1 MPVENKENDI
11 TQYLWSQVLELL
23 LASQLRVSASTLDS
37 GETKSYVPHIK
48 KGSFSSCFIFSLL
61 FSLDLKSDG
70 IFKLTA
76 LAWTVLNV
84 CEGPKHLGQSPGL
97 WL

>member
-37 GETKSYVPHIK
+37 GETKS
-48 KGSFSSCFIFSLL
+48 
-61 FSLDLKSDG
+61 
-70 IFKLTA
+70 
-76 LAWTVLNV
+76 
-84 CEGPKHLGQSPGL
+84 
-97 WL
+97 